1 MVAGQVKIW
10 SSAEARPCSFMG
22 SHTASSST
30 PMPSMRS
37 MNLTASRQPALVKAA
52 LDSVSGTGVTWI
64 PLGARIMSECPEV
77 RFLLK
82 GVRLSEPVHNRSF
95 AGLSRK
101 HPAERTN
108 AHCSACFVQSDGHG
122 ALNSVKKYASHVVP
136 SQARFESKRIERVF
150 LFLPQLFRLIGECGP
165 DIVVKLPE
173 NPHLLLARGTQ
184 GTLATQRRNRALDVV
199 FVVGIVNMAFQ
210 GLQPVRHL
218 HIAFAVLQEIH
229 LLSVPSLS
237 WNRSVV

>member
-1 MVAGQVKIW
+1 MVAGQVKICVIVH
-10 SSAEARPCSFMG
+10 SDAIDAEHESHCISPASASE
-22 SHTASSST
+22 SST
-30 PMPSMRS
+30 RLSIRHWCDMDSTRS
-37 MNLTASRQPALVKAA
+37 EDNVRVSRASR
-52 LDSVSGTGVTWI
+52 T
-64 PLGARIMSECPEV
+64 R
-77 RFLLK
+77 
-82 GVRLSEPVHNRSF
+82 
-95 AGLSRK
+95 RK